1 MSPDA
6 VNQER
11 ARPLDELVEGVAAP
25 FRVLAWL
32 VILLLVSLAI
42 WAYSA
47 ELEEV
52 SIAYGEVVPQ
62 GQVKVI
68 QHLEG
73 GIIENIYVAEGV
85 VVRAGDPLVQLD
97 LTATG
102 ATREE
107 LSLRLDGLVLTRARL
122 EAEASGEAP
131 RFPDDVAARRPQLL
145 VGERLAYGARRD
157 ELDSGLQVMREQSLQ
172 RELAV
177 TEMRTRRHS
186 LARDLELVR
195 VEFAMSAELLAESLT
210 PKLEHLKIQREV
222 EELEGRLAT
231 QDAGIPRAEA
241 ALAEARER
249 IEEERLKFRR
259 VAREELSRI
268 ELQIAQA
275 RETLARAT
283 DRVLR
288 TEIRSPID
296 GVVKSL
302 RYHTIGGVVAPGD
315 PIMEIV
321 PTGDNLV
328 IEAELDPIDIG
339 YVRVGQ
345 SVVVKINTY
354 DFVRY
359 GGLDGEVIHLSADA
373 STDANGATYF
383 RVIARTEKTYL
394 GAEPGDLPIMPGMQA
409 QIDIH
414 TGSKSVLSYL
424 IKPVLKLKSEAF
436 RER

>member
-11 ARPLDELVEGVAAP
+11 TRPLDELIEHTAAP
-25 FRVLAWL
+25 FRVFAWL
-32 VILLLVSLAI
+32 VILLLVSLAA
-42 WAYSA
+42 WTYSA

-73 GIIENIYVAEGV
+73 GIIENIYVTEGV

-107 LSLRLDGLVLTRARL
+107 LALRLDGLVLTRARL

-131 RFPDDVAARRPQLL
+131 RFPADVAARRPQLL
-145 VGERLAYGARRD
+145 VGERLAYQARRD
-157 ELDSGLQVMREQSLQ
+157 ELDSGLQVMREQALQ

-177 TEMRTRRHS
+177 TEMRTRRNS
-186 LARDLELVR
+186 LARDLELAR
-195 VEFAMSAELLAESLT
+195 VEFEMSAELLAESLT

-231 QDAGIPRAEA
+231 QDAGIPRAQA

-275 RETLARAT
+275 HETLARAT
-283 DRVLR
+283 DKVLR

-328 IEAELDPIDIG
+328 IEAKLDPIDIG

-345 SVVVKINTY
+345 PVVVKINTY

-383 RVIARTEKTYL
+383 RVVARTEKTYL

>member
-424 IKPVLKLKSEAF
+424 IKPILKLKSEAF